1 MGSDFADIVPG
12 AVWHQLRRIRVTDI
26 QLGSK
31 RLMQCTVLMDTLRR
45 LLQASGHDSRR
56 TGNPQCAG
64 TTSGSAATNPPA
76 WAPLG
81 SRAV

>member
-31 RLMQCTVLMDTLRR
+31 RLMQCTVLI
-45 LLQASGHDSRR
+45 GHP
-56 TGNPQCAG
+56 TA
-64 TTSGSAATNPPA
+64 SAA
-76 WAPLG
+76 
-81 SRAV
+81 SERS

>member
-31 RLMQCTVLMDTLRR
+31 RLMQCTVPMDTLRR
-45 LLQASGHDSRR
+45 RWWLNLS
-56 TGNPQCAG
+56 
-64 TTSGSAATNPPA
+64 
-76 WAPLG
+76 
-81 SRAV
+81 V